1 MCRSEEG
8 RGGEGEEWREGGGGG
23 GRGEGGLGCT
33 VCCIHMYA
41 VAQSCIIQ
49 VRHTACDSTQQP
61 PCMTLG
67 ALPLTTSLVSLSVA
81 LLSA

>member
-8 RGGEGEEWREGGGGG
+8 RGRNGGRGGE

-49 VRHTACDSTQQP
+49 VRHTTCDSTQQP